1 MKGFIMDI
9 NWKKIKIEDKEIINR
24 YYAKT
29 KYRTCEF
36 TFANNLLWS
45 PFYGIYYAIVDEM
58 LVFMARESVSSVTF
72 PYGDGDIKKTMDLLM
87 EYFKENG
94 KEFKMHLVSP
104 SQFEV
109 IDNFYPG
116 QFKIE
121 YNRDDADYIYE
132 SEKLISLS
140 GKKLHSKRN
149 HINKFKENHTD
160 WQYESITDENVQECI
175 EMTYEWKKQNDS
187 DIDGKNAE
195 YQVTLEALRLKK
207 ELGLVGGLLRLE
219 GKVIAFTLGEEC
231 CECTFIVH
239 IEKAFS
245 EIQGAYPL
253 INQQFIEHEAINY
266 QYINREEDTGS
277 EGLRKAKLS
286 YNPIFLVEKGTV
298 TPIK

>member
-1 MKGFIMDI
+1 MNI
-9 NWKKIKIEDKEIINR
+9 NWKSISIEDKEIINE
-24 YYAKT
+24 YYSRT

-45 PFYGIYYAIVDEM
+45 PYYGIFYAIVEDM
-58 LVFMARESVSSVTF
+58 LVFMARESVFSVTF
-72 PYGDGDIKKTMDLLM
+72 PHGGGDIKKTIDILI
-87 EYFKENG
+87 EYFAENN

-104 SQFEV
+104 EQFALLEKL
-109 IDNFYPG
+109 YPG

-132 SEKLISLS
+132 SEKLISLA

-160 WQYESITDENVQECI
+160 WQYEAISDENCQECI
-175 EMTYEWKKQNDS
+175 EMTHEWKKQNES
-187 DIDGKNAE
+187 DIDEKNAE
-195 YQVTLEALRLKK
+195 YQVTLNALKLRK

-239 IEKAFS
+239 IEKAFGD
-245 EIQGAYPL
+245 IQGAYPL
-253 INQQFIEHEAINY
+253 INQQFIEHEASNY
-266 QYINREEDTGS
+266 RYINREEDTGS

-286 YNPIFLVEKGTV
+286 YYPVFLVEKGTL
-298 TPIK
+298 TFIK